1 MKPIACMSGVELLM
15 DYLERVLPADVQAA
29 LEEHVAEC
37 ARCAAFVA
45 SYCET
50 PRILRAATVAT
61 LPADVEASL
70 KAFLRARTGAFR

>member
-1 MKPIACMSGVELLM
+1 VGSGHHGDRLLGHQ
-15 DYLERVLPADVQAA
+15 RS

-50 PRILRAATVAT
+50 PRILRAATVTT